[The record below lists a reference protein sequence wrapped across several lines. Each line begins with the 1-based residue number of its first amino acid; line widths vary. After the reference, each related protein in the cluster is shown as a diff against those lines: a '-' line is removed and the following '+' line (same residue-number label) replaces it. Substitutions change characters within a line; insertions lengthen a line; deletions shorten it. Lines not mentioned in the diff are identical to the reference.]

1 MMRKLKRLLT
11 RMLLLSSLLL
21 MMSSHSMP
29 VLAQSG
35 DPAPA
40 ATEKSLYER
49 LGGYNA
55 LAAVVDEFM
64 KRLAEDKQL
73 ARFLVGLSDDS
84 KKRLR
89 QHLLNQFCQAT
100 GGPCIYTGREMK
112 TVHTGLK
119 ITESDWDIAAK
130 ALVETLD
137 KFKVPKKEKDELVNF
152 VVSLKKDIVGL

>member
-1 MMRKLKRLLT
+1 MGMFLLP
-11 RMLLLSSLLL
+11 LLFLV
-21 MMSSHSMP
+21 SSHTTQ
-29 VLAQSG
+29 VLAQS
-35 DPAPA
+35 AP
-40 ATEKSLYER
+40 EPVKERSLYER
-49 LGGYNA
+49 VGGYNA
-55 LAAVVDEFM
+55 LAGVVDEFM
-64 KRLAEDKQL
+64 KRLAADKQL

-130 ALVETLD
+130 ALVDTLD
-137 KFKVPKKEKDELVNF
+137 KFQVPKREKDEIVGF
-152 VVSLKKDIVGL
+152 VTTLKKDIVGL

>member
-1 MMRKLKRLLT
+1 MMRKLKRLWT
-11 RMLLLSSLLL
+11 RIFFLSLFLL
-21 MMSSHSMP
+21 MMSSHPMRA
-29 VLAQSG
+29 LAQTNPT
-35 DPAPA
+35 PAK
-40 ATEKSLYER
+40 EKSLYER

-55 LAAVVDEFM
+55 LAAVVDDFI

-73 ARFLVGLSDDS
+73 SRFLVGLSDDS

-89 QHLLNQFCQAT
+89 QHVLNQFCEAT

-130 ALVETLD
+130 ALVDSLD
-137 KFKVPKKEKDELVNF
+137 KFKVPKKEKDEVVAF

>member
-1 MMRKLKRLLT
+1 MRKLERLWT
-11 RMLLLSSLLL
+11 RMLLLSLLLL
-21 MMSSHSMP
+21 MMSSHSMTA
-29 VLAQSG
+29 LAQST
-35 DPAPA
+35 PAQA
-40 ATEKSLYER
+40 GEKSLYER

-64 KRLAEDKQL
+64 KRLADDKQL

-130 ALVETLD
+130 ALVATLD
-137 KFKVPKKEKDELVNF
+137 KFKVPKKEKDEVVNF

>member
-1 MMRKLKRLLT
+1 MRKLKRLLT
-11 RMLLLSSLLL
+11 RMLLLSLLLL
-21 MMSSHSMP
+21 MMSSHSTP
-29 VLAQSG
+29 ALAQS

-49 LGGYNA
+49 LVGYNA

-130 ALVETLD
+130 ALVATLD
-137 KFKVPKKEKDELVNF
+137 KFKVPKKEKDEVVSF